1 MAACH
6 PKLST
11 ECGAEIILS
20 RFAEGEWQ
28 GVVRPWLEGAR
39 GRLERSL
46 VVAPTRG
53 QTHALKQR
61 CLAEGVSLLGVE
73 FLTPGLAAR
82 KRGGRPA
89 PARGLQLLVL
99 RAAIE
104 ARAGALAPDDPARP
118 LWRSLASD
126 LEAALDD
133 YEELLRAGLGAGS
146 FPRPELR
153 EAFGDLATWMA
164 RHGSPLED
172 AAALLAAAD
181 PGAQPVADRLLI
193 LAGGPECRGDFA
205 GLAALA
211 LRCPSVTVALPEP
224 EFRGRIAWDEA
235 WPGMWE
241 RLLGVELRVIDVADP
256 QGTCSAVADLWS
268 GERGP
273 GRKAAV
279 IVGQTRSD
287 EMERV
292 ADEVAELLRA
302 GSDNV
307 AVVFPGA
314 DAAHARLARA
324 LASRGVAF
332 ADLIGACGTAP
343 IDDQIQHAIVDFYA
357 RGCRLEEM
365 LALWPLL
372 GALGMVRIP
381 AARARSVCLR
391 LFDETQS
398 HAMAPHA
405 EALAASGEED
415 RREVGRV
422 ARLLLPAWP
431 AMLTLRE
438 ALDRFEAARD
448 GVKAAAPPGWATLR
462 CFARRAS
469 EPMPAA
475 ANLEAIRSFL
485 PSKAPLE
492 EPGQRGG
499 FARVTLTTLR
509 RAVGVAWSDVIFAES
524 NHGAWPLRR
533 ESSCWLDDDTRRGTA
548 AAPGFPMGL
557 ATGDVR
563 EALERRMY
571 RSIARDTRRRVA
583 FSASLFDE
591 EDPEERLEPNAWLE
605 RVLWDAGLLAGGDA
619 AAGGFGSLSAAPRAA
634 RAAGAGGAPALG
646 AWAETWRRRRDPTA
660 AFDEWFFAH
669 GRGLQPA
676 GLSAKVI
683 EDGLGDP
690 VRLWFSAVLQVERVE
705 WRPFSRTDRKLI
717 GTAVHGVLA
726 RSLGGTPEAGAFFR
740 MPARAEAE
748 ARLDAELSALR
759 ARWPANRYWD
769 SLHLDVGG
777 AARDLLAQV
786 YGLTEAPYG
795 AVEARIPDGAT
806 VPAGPAGRIPVHG
819 RMDLV
824 LSDRP
829 SWEKAAVRIVDYK
842 TGGDARLSARRMAS
856 KGAGIQLGVY
866 LEAARSVDASGS
878 VWMLKPGEKP
888 SSIATADLDAA
899 LSRLD
904 LLGRHLTSGVYG
916 ALTPDRDDFTLRF
929 EWPLACSPIAHAVLQ
944 EKFKLTFGA
953 EVAAEGG
960 DDD

>member
-11 ECGAEIILS
+11 ERGAEIFLS

-28 GVVRPWLEGAR
+28 GVVRPWLEEAR
-39 GRLERSL
+39 GGRLERSL

-82 KRGGRPA
+82 KRGARPA

-99 RAAIE
+99 RTTIE
-104 ARAGALAPDDPARP
+104 ARAGALATDDPARP
-118 LWRSLASD
+118 FWRSLASD
-126 LEAALDD
+126 LDAALDD

-153 EAFGDLATWMA
+153 EVFGELSSWMA

-172 AAALLAAAD
+172 AAALLGAPD
-181 PGAQPVADRLLI
+181 PGAAPVADRLLI

-224 EFRGRIAWDEA
+224 EFRGRIAWDED

-241 RLLGVELRVIDVADP
+241 RLLGVELQVADVADP
-256 QGTCSAVADLWS
+256 EETCSAVADLWS

-273 GRKAAV
+273 GRKAA
-279 IVGQTRSD
+279 IVLGQTRSD

-292 ADEVAELLRA
+292 ADEVADLLRA

-314 DAAHARLARA
+314 GAAHARLARA
-324 LASRGVAF
+324 LASRGAAF
-332 ADLIGACGTAP
+332 TDLIGACGTAP
-343 IDDQIQHAIVDFYA
+343 IEDQIQLAIVDFYA
-357 RGCRLEEM
+357 RGCRIEEM

-372 GALGMVRIP
+372 GALGLVRIP
-381 AARARSVCLR
+381 ASRARAVCRS

-415 RREVGRV
+415 RRELGRV

-448 GVKAAAPPGWATLR
+448 ALKAAPPPGWETLR
-462 CFARRAS
+462 AFARRAS

-475 ANLEAIRSFL
+475 AILEAIRSFL
-485 PSKAPLE
+485 PSKAPLD

-509 RAVGVAWSDVIFAES
+509 RAVGVAWSDVIFAEA
-524 NHGAWPLRR
+524 NHGAWPQRR
-533 ESSCWLDDDTRRGTA
+533 ESSCWLDDDTRRGTG

-583 FSASLFDE
+583 FSASLFNE

-605 RVLWDAGLLAGGDA
+605 RVLWDAGLLADT
-619 AAGGFGSLSAAPRAA
+619 AAGGFGRLTAAPRAA
-634 RAAGAGGAPALG
+634 RAAGPGEAPALV
-646 AWAETWRRRRDPTA
+646 AWAETWRRRRDPAA

-669 GRGLQPA
+669 ARGLRPA
-676 GLSAKVI
+676 ELSAKVI
-683 EDGLGDP
+683 EEGLRDP
-690 VRLWFSAVLQVERVE
+690 VGLWFGAVLQVERVE

-726 RSLGGTPEAGAFFR
+726 RSLRGTPEAGAFFR

-748 ARLDAELSALR
+748 ASLEAELSALR

-786 YGLTEAPYG
+786 YGLAGAPYG
-795 AVEARIPDGAT
+795 AVEARIPDGASI
-806 VPAGPAGRIPVHG
+806 PAGPAGRIPVHG

-829 SWEKAAVRIVDYK
+829 SWEKATVLIVDYK
-842 TGGDARLSARRMAS
+842 TGGDARLSVRRMAS
-856 KGAGIQLGVY
+856 KGAAIQLGVY

-888 SSIATADLDAA
+888 SSVGTAELDMA
-899 LSRLD
+899 LERLD
-904 LLGRHLTSGVYG
+904 ILGRHLTSGVYG
-916 ALTPDRDDFTLRF
+916 ALTPDRDEYTVRF
-929 EWPLACSPIAHAVLQ
+929 EWPLACAPIAHAVLQ
-944 EKFKLTFGA
+944 EKFRLTFGA
-953 EVAAEGG
+953 AAAAQGG